1 MNMPLIDIIIIAFF
15 AISILIGVYRG
26 FVKEVLSVTSW
37 VLAAVIAFKFGEQAS
52 VYVKPYI
59 KQEPLDLAV
68 AYVAVFLLTLI
79 AFSVISHIISQIF
92 NSSGMTGFDRSLGSL
107 FGALRAAIVIAILIM
122 VGRFMALDNQ
132 QWWLDSGFLDYFEPL
147 VEWLKTFI
155 PADIVAKIEA

>member
-92 NSSGMTGFDRSLGSL
+92 SSSGMTGFDRSLGSL

>member
-59 KQEPLDLAV
+59 KQAPLDLAV

-92 NSSGMTGFDRSLGSL
+92 SSSGMTGFDRSLGSI
-107 FGALRAAIVIAILIM
+107 FGALRAAIVVAILIM

-147 VEWLKTFI
+147 VEWLKTFM